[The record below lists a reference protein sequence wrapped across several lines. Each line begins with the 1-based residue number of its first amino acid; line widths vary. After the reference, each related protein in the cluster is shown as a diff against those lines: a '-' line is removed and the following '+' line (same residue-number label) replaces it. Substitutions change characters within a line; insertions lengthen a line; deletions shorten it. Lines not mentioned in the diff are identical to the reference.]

1 LPHVFRRPGSA
12 SIARSR
18 EIDRLVVASAT
29 FRDIDTEAREALAS
43 ALEECANGMGERVL
57 LHTCHRVELILFV
70 EPGANLAKL
79 HGGLKRCSG
88 SAAAE
93 RVMLVAAGLDSAVLA
108 EEQVL
113 GQVRDAYAS
122 ALARGQT
129 GPITNELLRRSVRFG
144 KRVRSFAQPIGD
156 RSLVDHAARWVED
169 RVSSPPRRSVSAL
182 VFGTGEVGRT
192 LAGRFAARG
201 ASVTVASRS
210 RERAATVA
218 AELPHLERHGTA
230 LISDALAGQLDYD
243 IVALAVQGGVARLDT
258 RHLVG
263 RRPLVVDLS
272 SPCTVTPE
280 AAALLGD
287 RLLNLDRL
295 GIPGARRLSADVE
308 HRLRSEARAEASAFA
323 AWVEFRAS
331 GDGIALLRGHA
342 EEIRRRHL
350 DRLRHKGKFDQAQ
363 AAALEAM
370 TVAMFGELLHVPT
383 VRLGR
388 DAEAA
393 ARVREVFGIE

>member
-1 LPHVFRRPGSA
+1 MVRHPNRPRGG
-12 SIARSR
+12 RSR
-18 EIDRLVVASAT
+18 EIDRLIVASAT
-29 FRDIDTEAREALAS
+29 FRDVDTKAREALAS
-43 ALEECANGMGERVL
+43 ALEGYSSGLGERVL

-70 EPGANLAKL
+70 APGANLAEL
-79 HGGLKRCSG
+79 PDGLQTSSG

-93 RVMLVAAGLDSAVLA
+93 RVMLIAGGLDSAVVA

-113 GQVRDAYAS
+113 GQVRDAYRS
-122 ALARGQT
+122 ALGRGQT
-129 GPITNELLRRSVRFG
+129 GPVTNELLRRSIRFG

-156 RSLVDHAARWVED
+156 RSLPDRAARWVKD
-169 RVSSPPRRSVSAL
+169 RLSSGSDVPIRAL
-182 VFGTGEVGRT
+182 VVGSGETGRL
-192 LAGRFAARG
+192 LASRLATDG

-210 RERAATVA
+210 AERAGAVIA
-218 AELPHLERHGTA
+218 QLPHAGRHRA
-230 LISDALAGQLDYD
+230 VLAADALSGPLLHDV
-243 IVALAVQGGVARLDT
+243 VAIAVRGGTTRVEAHNLRARL
-258 RHLVG
+258 
-263 RRPLVVDLS
+263 PLVVDLS
-272 SPCTVTPE
+272 SPAGVAPE
-280 AAALLGD
+280 AAARLGD

-308 HRLRSEARAEASAFA
+308 HRLRNEARAEASAFA
-323 AWVEFRAS
+323 AWLELRAS

-350 DRLRHKGKFDQAQ
+350 DRLRHNGRFDHDQ

-370 TVAMFGELLHVPT
+370 TAAMFSELLHVPT
-383 VRLGR
+383 VRLGH